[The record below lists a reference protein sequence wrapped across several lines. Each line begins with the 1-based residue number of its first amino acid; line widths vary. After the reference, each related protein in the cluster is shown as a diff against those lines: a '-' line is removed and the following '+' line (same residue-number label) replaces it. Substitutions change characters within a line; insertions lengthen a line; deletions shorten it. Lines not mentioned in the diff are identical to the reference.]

1 MPAFE
6 IGSSGEGPLDRVSAD
21 ADSLAVE
28 SLLALIERLARI
40 SSGEQFL
47 LRELELDSA
56 YRQADAELAEAVR
69 SGDPERL
76 AWCRRSCEL
85 VFAAHDLVGLQQ
97 VPEAIDKLS
106 ELVTLRMP
114 PDASALGR

>member
-1 MPAFE
+1 MTAFE
-6 IGSSGEGPLDRVSAD
+6 IGSSGEGPLDRISAD

-28 SLLALIERLARI
+28 SLLALIERLAHI

-56 YRQADAELAEAVR
+56 YRQADAELEEALR
-69 SGDPERL
+69 GGDTERL
-76 AWCRRSCEL
+76 ALCRRSCDL

-97 VPEAIDKLS
+97 VPAAIEKLS
-106 ELVTLRMP
+106 ELVALRVP